1 MQTVSILPAG
11 DSGTACRSEDQY
23 FTLENPAVKHANTSL
38 PTRVVVTSEYAQ
50 EGEEEEVMYSNIC
63 SSGGCVAD
71 TLCQLEDQNEYGN
84 VDGDTEVT
92 THEDPDAA
100 EIEYSNLE
108 TIQR

>member
-1 MQTVSILPAG
+1 MPAG

-38 PTRVVVTSEYAQ
+38 PRQVVVTSESAQ
-50 EGEEEEVMYSNIC
+50 EGEEEKEVMYSNIC

-71 TLCQLEDQNEYGN
+71 TQSQLEDQNVYGN
-84 VDGDTEVT
+84 VDSDSEET
-92 THEDPDAA
+92 THEEPAAA